1 MRILLLGSGGDSLN
15 AATRK
20 AVNLSMDRTL
30 LEEAKAL
37 EVNVS
42 RAAELGLK
50 AAVKKA
56 KEEQWLAENMAAIE
70 GYNQYIEENGLPLEK
85 YRQF

>member
-1 MRILLLGSGGDSLN
+1 MSN
-15 AATRK
+15 ASRK
-20 AVNLSMDRTL
+20 AVNLSMDRVL

-56 KEEQWLAENMAAIE
+56 KEDQWLAENMAALD

>member
-1 MRILLLGSGGDSLN
+1 MSN
-15 AATRK
+15 AARK
-20 AVNLSMDRTL
+20 AVNLSMDRIL

-56 KEEQWLAENMAAIE
+56 KEDQWLAENMAALA

>member
-1 MRILLLGSGGDSLN
+1 MN
-15 AATRK
+15 VATRK
-20 AVNLSMDRTL
+20 AVNLSLDRTL

-42 RAAELGLK
+42 RAAEVGLK

-56 KEEQWLAENMAAIE
+56 KEEQWLAENMAALESI
-70 GYNQYIEENGLPLEK
+70 NQWVEENGLPLEK
-85 YRQF
+85 YRTF